1 MQHKALNFMCN
12 AEFKNAKIYKEFHLG
27 VRFFHRHFRYNVG
40 RKMVARTIKPVK
52 AGDIIY
58 ENYGP
63 LFTRQSK
70 KERQSFLLQRYWFE
84 CLCQPCVELWPTF
97 EEMDENM
104 VRIPCKNKKCPKV
117 FELSKDIECPF
128 LSCNI
133 CKESTSVFPYLKGL
147 MVSVLA

>member
-1 MQHKALNFMCN
+1 MY
-12 AEFKNAKIYKEFHLG
+12 KNIFILI
-27 VRFFHRHFRYNVG
+27 FFHWNFCRYNVG
-40 RKMVARTIKPVK
+40 RKIIARTIKPIK

-63 LFTRQSK
+63 LYTRQPK
-70 KERQSFLLQRYWFE
+70 NERQSLLLQRYWFE

-97 EEMDENM
+97 KEMDENM

-117 FELSKDIECPF
+117 FELNKDIECPF

-147 MVSVLA
+147 MVSILVWFFPI